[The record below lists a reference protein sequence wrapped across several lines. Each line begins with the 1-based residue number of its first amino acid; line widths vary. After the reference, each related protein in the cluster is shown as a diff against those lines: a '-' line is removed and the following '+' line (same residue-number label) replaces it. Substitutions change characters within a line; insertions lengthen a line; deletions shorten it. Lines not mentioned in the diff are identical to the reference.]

1 MYRVLLQSGSIE
13 CDDYDR
19 TEHGVDLLEDGAFV
33 AFVPYDTLVAVVDE
47 ERARAE
53 DRSIL

>member
-13 CDDYDR
+13 CDDYER
-19 TEHGVDLLEDGAFV
+19 GEHGVDLYDDGAFV
-33 AFVPYDTLVAVVDE
+33 AFVPYDTLTAVVDE
-47 ERARAE
+47 ERTTAD